1 MRAVNPEAAFRVVI
15 VGGGTAGWMCA
26 AGMSRLLDPRD
37 YAITL
42 VESDEIATVG
52 VGEATLPHIKT
63 FNDMLSVDEV
73 QFLRETQGTFKLGI
87 EFRNWGRAGDRYIH
101 PFGTF
106 GEPWAGVD
114 FQHHWARARLHGL
127 NPAPLQDY
135 SYAVAA
141 ARANAFEFP
150 NEDQKSIR
158 STYAYAYH
166 FDAGLYAAYL
176 RRWSTARGVT
186 RIEGLVTDIAQD
198 GERGDVTA
206 ITLKSGKRIDG
217 DLFVDCSGFRSLLL
231 GGLMKAE
238 WEDWTKWLPCDR
250 ALAVPC
256 ARADAFSPYTRS
268 TAQEGGWIWRIP
280 LQHRTGNGYVFS
292 SAFMDA
298 DRARETLLAQLDAPA
313 QAEPKL
319 LRFAA
324 GRRKSGWTRNV
335 VAMGLASGFLEP
347 LESTSIFLIQAAVV
361 DLINLMPTRRT
372 GMDPRL
378 AAEFNRLFEI
388 QYDRIRDFL
397 ILHYRLNQRVGQP
410 LWDHVRTMEIPASLE
425 EKLALFE
432 GRAGLPD
439 YKYGLFSRD
448 SWLSVLEGQG
458 LTPRAYDRL
467 AEAVPLDVLGAKLA
481 DLKTRID
488 TNVAAMSSHADF
500 IARYAPGGV
509 GAPMAKA
516 VAQ

>member
-1 MRAVNPEAAFRVVI
+1 MAACRAA
-15 VGGGTAGWMCA
+15 
-26 AGMSRLLDPRD
+26 
-37 YAITL
+37 
-42 VESDEIATVG
+42 
-52 VGEATLPHIKT
+52 
-63 FNDMLSVDEV
+63 
-73 QFLRETQGTFKLGI
+73 
-87 EFRNWGRAGDRYIH
+87 
-101 PFGTF
+101 
-106 GEPWAGVD
+106 
-114 FQHHWARARLHGL
+114 
-127 NPAPLQDY
+127 
-135 SYAVAA
+135 
-141 ARANAFEFP
+141 AFEFP

-176 RRWSTARGVT
+176 RRWSTARGVN

-198 GERGDVTA
+198 GERGEVTA
-206 ITLKSGKRIDG
+206 ITLRSGQTIAG
-217 DLFVDCSGFRSLLL
+217 DLFIDCSGFRSLLL

-256 ARADAFSPYTRS
+256 ARAGEFSPYTRS

-292 SAFMDA
+292 SAFMDE
-298 DRARETLLAQLDAPA
+298 DKARETLLAQLDAPA

-347 LESTSIFLIQAAVV
+347 LESTSIFLIQAAVI
-361 DLINLMPTRRT
+361 DLINLMPTKRT

-378 AAEFNRLFEI
+378 SAEFNRLFEI

-397 ILHYRLNQRVGQP
+397 ILHYRLNQHVGQP

-425 EKLALFE
+425 EKLALWE

-467 AEAVPLDVLGAKLA
+467 AETMPLDVLASKLA

-500 IARYAPGGV
+500 IARYAPGAEV
-509 GAPMAKA
+509 APLKA
-516 VAQ
+516 VGQ